1 MTRIDSASSSSI
13 AGDHASPSAGNET
26 STVQVG
32 ESDLSQVAQRLGL
45 DLTSLLEANPKLGN
59 SGNLQA
65 GQDICT
71 QGVRSAQTT
80 GEEIAGAGEQSP
92 SFSTSSS
99 GPSTLAANEM
109 LAKAMVQFRLDG
121 RSPQTGTPGTPPPV
135 LRWNPDPN
143 TPNPNVTKSTNTQK
157 SPNTNAQI
165 NQLQD
170 AARTG
175 DLKKIAAVINSGID
189 VNAKGSDGQTP
200 LMAAAAMGNTHAME
214 MLIGAGALV
223 DEPGADGKTALMK
236 AIHTGQDDSVE
247 LLLKKGADVNHAD
260 NDKNTPLMLAIND
273 GRQTMVSSLIA
284 AKANL
289 DVQQKDGKTALML
302 AVEKGDD
309 ATVTALMQAGA
320 NPSIQDNN
328 KKTAL
333 MGLIQDA
340 HANGKTPNLSI
351 AKALIKASKPADLN
365 KLDADGKTVMMQA
378 ASSGFKRVFM
388 ELLDAKADPDIKDA
402 NGRTAIMELLGRSSS
417 GASNLPADQSL
428 SSTEMKALIA
438 ASKNIDLRDNKG
450 RSALMEA
457 ASNGHNAAV
466 LALVES
472 KKVDVN
478 AKDKLGNTALINFS
492 THPNDL
498 AEDPTFNAA
507 AKALIAATGKK
518 NLDYKLPDGTTALM
532 AAARSHNPDMVRA
545 LNAAGANLNA
555 QDNRGRTALMLAAKS
570 GDKWSVRFLLDKD
583 WRGEGSSGLHKAD
596 PSIKDKNNQTAAAM
610 AKDQLQNGQ
619 GLSDLDKVELQKIID
634 ILP

>member
-1 MTRIDSASSSSI
+1 MTRIDSAGSSSV
-13 AGDHASPSAGNET
+13 AASPSAGTET

-45 DLTSLLEANPKLGN
+45 DLSSLLEANPKLAN
-59 SGNLQA
+59 CGNLHA

-71 QGVRSAQTT
+71 QGVMSAQTT
-80 GEEIAGAGEQSP
+80 REEIAGTHDQSA
-92 SFSTSSS
+92 SSS
-99 GPSTLAANEM
+99 ISSSEPSTLAANEM

-121 RSPQTGTPGTPPPV
+121 GSPQTGTPGTAPPV
-135 LRWNPDPN
+135 LRWNPNPN
-143 TPNPNVTKSTNTQK
+143 TTNTNVTKNTNTQ
-157 SPNTNAQI
+157 NANAQI
-165 NQLQD
+165 NQLED
-170 AARTG
+170 AARSG
-175 DLKKIAAVINSGID
+175 DLKKLSALINSGID

-214 MLIGAGALV
+214 MLMGAGARV

-236 AIHTGQDDSVE
+236 AIHTGQDDSVD
-247 LLLKKGADVNHAD
+247 LLLKNGADVNHAD
-260 NDKNTPLMLAIND
+260 NDKNTPLMLAIDD
-273 GRQTMVSSLIA
+273 GRQAMVTTLVG

-320 NPSIQDNN
+320 NPSIPDNN
-328 KKTAL
+328 GKTAL
-333 MGLIQDA
+333 VGLIQDA

-417 GASNLPADQSL
+417 GASNLPADQTL
-428 SSTEMKALIA
+428 SSTEAKSLIA

-492 THPNDL
+492 THPSDL
-498 AEDPTFNAA
+498 AQDPTFNAA

-518 NLDYKLPDGTTALM
+518 NLDYKLADGTTALI

-545 LNAAGANLNA
+545 LNAAGANLNS
-555 QDNRGRTALMLAAKS
+555 QDNRGRTALMVAAKA
-570 GDKWSVRFLLDKD
+570 GDKWSVRFLLDTD
-583 WRGEGSSGLHKAD
+583 WREAGSSGLHKAD

-619 GLSDLDKVELQKIID
+619 GLSDLDKENLQKVID